1 MHYLIVTFFT
11 GGVVLIIVSA
21 MDYYP
26 VYQLAKSN
34 FERRV
39 EAT

>member
-1 MHYLIVTFFT
+1 MYYLIVTFFT
-11 GGVVLIIVSA
+11 GRVVRTIVSA

-34 FERRV
+34 FERRM